1 MRSHWRL
8 GQDRVLVVEQEKWN
22 KKSKQEKQTR
32 KEQTRKGHPLSKNK
46 GHQEKDTH
54 FSKQEKDTHFQKT
67 RKGHQNKKR
76 TRKGHQEKDTHFP
89 LRLNMGVPYR
99 YRTAPGN
106 LGVPYRCPVPL
117 LSRTAGTA
125 GCVPLG
131 VPYRCIPYR
140 SGCVPLGV
148 PYRCCIP
155 YRCRCPVPLYRSEMW
170 VSRTGWYRTGWY

>member
-99 YRTAPGN
+99 YG
-106 LGVPYRCPVPL
+106 CPVPL
-117 LSRTAGTA
+117 PYRSWVSRTAPASLKCGCELWVSRTA
-125 GCVPLG
+125 ALWVSRTAADG
-131 VPYRCIPYR
+131 
-140 SGCVPLGV
+140 
-148 PYRCCIP
+148 
-155 YRCRCPVPLYRSEMW
+155 CPVPLPYRSW
-170 VSRTGWYRTGWY
+170 VTRTAPASQK